1 MYGSRINPADI
12 REEDLVRA
20 DAQADRTLAWI
31 EEAQADLDKVVGVGE
46 GASGQVR
53 VEVTADGRVLGVVFE
68 PRAMRLDSRTL
79 AEEVLSAVAR
89 ARGDAA
95 GQVDRLM
102 REGLPGF
109 DPAEAAAQFE
119 RLLDT
124 SWRR

>member
-20 DAQADRTLAWI
+20 DDQADRVSAWI
-31 EEAQADLDKVVGVGE
+31 EETQAGLDEVIGTGE
-46 GASGQVR
+46 GASGQITVR
-53 VEVTADGRVLGVVFE
+53 VTAGGRVLDVVFG

-89 ARGDAA
+89 ARLDVTR
-95 GQVDRLM
+95 QVEQLM
-102 REGLPGF
+102 RDGLPGF

-119 RLLDT
+119 RLLNT
-124 SWRR
+124 PWR